1 MRKSIENELTEL
13 FEEMDEITQ
22 EVFDSMSSDDFLR
35 MDFEEFMMI
44 QQFMNIIKKTKE
56 VSLLMAK
63 KMDRQEEILERLDQY
78 LDYKDS
84 KKIKSN

>member
-84 KKIKSN
+84 KKIESN

>member
-44 QQFMNIIKKTKE
+44 QQFMNIIKK
-56 VSLLMAK
+56 
-63 KMDRQEEILERLDQY
+63 
-78 LDYKDS
+78 
-84 KKIKSN
+84 N